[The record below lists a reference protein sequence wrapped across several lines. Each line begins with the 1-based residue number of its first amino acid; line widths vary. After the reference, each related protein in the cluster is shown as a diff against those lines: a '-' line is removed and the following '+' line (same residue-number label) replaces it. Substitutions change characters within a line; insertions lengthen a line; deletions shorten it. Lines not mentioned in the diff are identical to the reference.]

1 MDQIIYIWQRKDWP
15 NFHWDIDKLLPLLY
29 ETTQK
34 RSFFLGQ
41 ISSLDDTI
49 QKNAYADVLEN
60 EIISSNSIENI
71 LLDRDSVRSSLLSR
85 LGVENAGMKYSDRY
99 TAGAVNIVF
108 DAVTNYSVP
117 LTKERLYG
125 WHSELFPSGMSEG
138 RRIITGNRRQ
148 GPIYVVSGSM
158 GKEIIHYEAPPAD
171 RIDAEIDRFLKFVN
185 EEESVNIL
193 IKAAV
198 AHVWFVSIHPF
209 ADGNGRIARTIT
221 EMLLAK
227 ADGLPH
233 RYYSLSLEIMKN
245 RKEYYDILE
254 YTQKN
259 TMDVTKFIEYFL
271 KTIQKS
277 VATSQAK
284 IEKTIAKTKFWD
296 SIRKYPL
303 NERQIK
309 ILNMMQ
315 EDFEGKLTTAKW
327 EKLNKCSHSTALRDI
342 KDLIDKGILIDDGKH
357 SKNTSYLLKYTE
369 KNG

>member
-15 NFHWDIDKLLPLLY
+15 DFHWDIDKLLPLLY

-171 RIDAEIDRFLKFVN
+171 RIDAEIDSFLKFVN
-185 EEESVNIL
+185 EDESVNIL

-245 RKEYYDILE
+245 RKEYLE
-254 YTQKN
+254 QSWSSNYEQTYAN
-259 TMDVTKFIEYFL
+259 GRRG
-271 KTIQKS
+271 
-277 VATSQAK
+277 
-284 IEKTIAKTKFWD
+284 
-296 SIRKYPL
+296 RKRIP
-303 NERQIK
+303 
-309 ILNMMQ
+309 
-315 EDFEGKLTTAKW
+315 
-327 EKLNKCSHSTALRDI
+327 ST
-342 KDLIDKGILIDDGKH
+342 
-357 SKNTSYLLKYTE
+357 
-369 KNG
+369 